1 MVTHRLA
8 CIPGDGIGPEV
19 VAEGKKVL
27 DAVSELYSF
36 EIEWVNYDFGAN
48 RYLREGKLITEDEL
62 KELGGF
68 RAIYFG
74 AVGDPRVKPGIL
86 ERGIVLTLRWFFDQ
100 YVNLRPV
107 RLMKGVVSP
116 LVSKKPVNFV
126 CIRENTEDMYSG
138 IGARAKAHSE
148 TEHTMKRPKYIV
160 RANVDASID
169 TGDEFAY
176 ELGVVTRFGAERIIR
191 YAFEY
196 ASKNGLSRVTS
207 VDKANVMTNVYSLWR
222 DVFESVAK
230 QHPTIQTEELYVDAA
245 AMWFVLEPERFQ
257 VVVLPN
263 LFGDILTDLG
273 AAIQGGL
280 GLAPSANINPDGTSM
295 FEPVHGSAPQLA
307 GRGVANPVAAIL
319 SGAMLLQHLG
329 LREAGETVFRA
340 VEAVL
345 AEGKTRTPDLGG
357 SSSTR
362 QVGDAVV
369 RQVFALAGKSTT
381 R

>member
-1 MVTHRLA
+1 MATYSVA

-19 VAEGKKVL
+19 IAEGRKVL

-36 EIEWVNYDFGAN
+36 EINWVDYDFGAN

-62 KELGGF
+62 KELGKF
-68 RAIYFG
+68 KAIYFG

-86 ERGIVLTLRWFFDQ
+86 ERGIVLRLRWFFDQ

-107 RLMKGVVSP
+107 RLMKGVPSP
-116 LVSKKPVNFV
+116 LASVRNVNFV

-138 IGARAKAHSE
+138 IGARAKGSSNMEHSV
-148 TEHTMKRPKYIV
+148 V
-160 RANVDASID
+160 RAKYAVKADVAASIS

-176 ELGVVTRFGAERIIR
+176 ELGLITRFGAERVIR

-196 ASKNGLSRVTS
+196 ASKNGLKKVTS
-207 VDKANVMTNVYSLWR
+207 VDKANVMTNIYSLWR
-222 DVFESVAK
+222 EVFESVAGGY
-230 QHPTIQTEELYVDAA
+230 PSIQTEELYVDAA
-245 AMWFVLEPERFQ
+245 AMWFVMDPERFQ

-280 GLAPSANINPDGTSM
+280 GLAPSANINPEGTSM

-307 GRGVANPVAAIL
+307 GKRVANPIAAIL
-319 SGAMLLQHLG
+319 SGGMLLQHLG
-329 LREAGETVFRA
+329 LKEAGEMVFRA
-340 VEAVL
+340 VEEVL
-345 AEGKTRTPDLGG
+345 AKGKTRTPDLGG
-357 SSSTR
+357 SSST
-362 QVGDAVV
+362 QEMGDAVV
-369 RQVFALAGKSTT
+369 REIRELAG
-381 R
+381 